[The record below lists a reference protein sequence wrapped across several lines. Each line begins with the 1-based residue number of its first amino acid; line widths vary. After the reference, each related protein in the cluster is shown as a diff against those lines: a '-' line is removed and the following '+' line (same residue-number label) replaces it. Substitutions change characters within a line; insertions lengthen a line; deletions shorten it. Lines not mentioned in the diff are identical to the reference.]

1 MNPIRIPGLMAAGA
15 LLLVPAA
22 ASAASVE
29 PVLHEGNPSCSA
41 LGYAHGLKFDP
52 PTAGAKSADGMTI
65 DLGIGSGQYGT
76 LVDWSASGPIDAVIV
91 KGGPNANVYAYPSG
105 ATGDTGLHTPFNDPS
120 KFYGLSHVDF
130 CWNDHNPP
138 PDNPPPDNPPPDNP
152 PPDNPPP
159 DNPPPDN
166 PPPDNPPPDNPPPAE
181 PPAVTPPAVT
191 PPAVTPPAG
200 DVLAEA
206 VRSGRSQ
213 LRGPSG
219 CAGRV
224 VKATVSGRRI
234 ATVTF
239 RLDGRRVKTTRGA
252 GAFSVRT
259 STLSAGRHRIKARVT
274 YEAGSATR
282 PRTHVLT
289 FQRCAVRQ
297 VAPQFTG

>member
-52 PTAGAKSADGMTI
+52 PTAGTKSADGMTI

-105 ATGDTGLHTPFNDPS
+105 ATGDTGLHTPFNDLS

-130 CWNDHNPP
+130 CWNDH
-138 PDNPPPDNPPPDNP
+138 
-152 PPDNPPP
+152 
-159 DNPPPDN
+159 N

-239 RLDGRRVKTTRGA
+239 RLDGRRVKITRGA
-252 GAFSVRT
+252 GAYSVRT